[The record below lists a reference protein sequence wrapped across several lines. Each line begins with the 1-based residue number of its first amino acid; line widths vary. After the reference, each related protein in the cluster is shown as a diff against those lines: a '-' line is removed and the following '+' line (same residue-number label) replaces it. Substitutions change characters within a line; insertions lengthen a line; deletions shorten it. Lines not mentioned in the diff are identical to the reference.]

1 MPGTLIPPWYIPDL
15 PSCNDLT
22 VVSVVWGFSLGLA
35 VFGLIR
41 AGNQTFHQWK
51 RTRRVTAYMV
61 FIWLELVAST
71 VLGGIGWAHV
81 YGTIPPSFEFFF
93 FIIIMWIF
101 QIHCIMQIIIN
112 RIALLAISPTTVRR
126 LRWGIFGI
134 LLVINISVGS
144 VWIPARL
151 QINPTW
157 IHVNN
162 IYDRLEKAIF
172 AVIDVCLNLYFI
184 YLVRSSLIEYGL
196 TKYVLLYRF
205 NQVMIV
211 LSLTM
216 DILIIATMS
225 LSNNF
230 LYVIFHPLAYLVKLH
245 IELSM
250 AELIG
255 KIVKATG
262 SDLTC
267 VCVCHQNNIHPFAFS
282 PNLYSSAPAE
292 VRPVASIRGRM
303 RRTWPRWPAPLR
315 MIRRGDDGGDEEHI
329 TTAGRDSIRLRMMPR
344 TEEFGGRTHSC
355 PTLPARKDSGFATT
369 SMASLA
375 GQSSSGKSITDHTD

>member
-1 MPGTLIPPWYIPDL
+1 MPGTLIPPWYAPDL
-15 PSCNDLT
+15 PSCDDLT
-22 VVSVVWGFSLGLA
+22 VVSVAWGFSLGLTA
-35 VFGLIR
+35 FGVIR
-41 AGNQTFHQWK
+41 ASNQTLHQWR
-51 RTRRVTAYMV
+51 RTRRVTAYMI

-71 VLGGIGWAHV
+71 VIGGIGWGHV

-93 FIIIMWIF
+93 FMIIMWMF

-112 RIALLAISPTTVRR
+112 RIALLAISPTTVCR
-126 LRWGIFGI
+126 LRWGIFSI
-134 LLVINISVGS
+134 LLVINISVGC

-172 AVIDVCLNLYFI
+172 AAIDVCLNLYFV

-196 TKYVLLYRF
+196 TKYILLYRF

-225 LSNNF
+225 LSNTF

-250 AELIG
+250 ADLIG

-262 SDLTC
+262 PDLTC
-267 VCVCHQNNIHPFAFS
+267 ACVCHQNSIHPFAFT
-282 PNLYSSAPAE
+282 PNLDSSAPAE
-292 VRPVASIRGRM
+292 AGPAASIHRRM
-303 RRTWPRWPAPLR
+303 RRKWPKWPAPLR
-315 MIRRGDDGGDEEHI
+315 VIRRSHGGGDDAQGAV
-329 TTAGRDSIRLRMMPR
+329 AGRNGIGLRRMPR

-355 PTLPARKDSGFATT
+355 PTLPVRKDSGFATT
-369 SMASLA
+369 SMASS
-375 GQSSSGKSITDHTD
+375 GQSSSNKSATDHLD